1 MLTNKGTS
9 VPFSSLG
16 FHMLPGLCRFT
27 QVKEVEFLSAFDYT
41 PTATFPVAST
51 ILSTHLDQAEE
62 FVELVEGYEP
72 EGEGSLRTLRIA
84 KHEIVNKA
92 STFISLLEE
101 IAKATIKENWVVDKE
116 LVRTDFGFFIYD
128 IGGKFELHVDGTNY
142 VGMPQRKF
150 TSIFYMHEPS
160 EDYDGGD
167 LVFPTIVDELD
178 RPLVFSPEKFTQL
191 VWPSNE
197 NYPHEVLEVTSGRRI
212 IFGLFF
218 DTL

>member
-1 MLTNKGTS
+1 
-9 VPFSSLG
+9 
-16 FHMLPGLCRFT
+16 MLPGLCRFT

-62 FVELVEGYEP
+62 FVKLVEGHEP
-72 EGEGSLRTLRIA
+72 EGEGSLRTLRTA
-84 KHEIVNKA
+84 KHDIISKA
-92 STFISLLEE
+92 AEFVSVLEE
-101 IAKATIKENWVVDKE
+101 MAKATIKENWIVDKE

-128 IGGKFELHVDGTNY
+128 VGGKFGLHVDGTTY

-150 TSIFYMHEPS
+150 SSIFYMHEPNV
-160 EDYDGGD
+160 DYEGGY
-167 LVFPTIVDELD
+167 LVFPTIIDD
-178 RPLVFSPEKFTQL
+178 MDHPLIFSPEKFTQL

-197 NYPHEVLEVTSGRRI
+197 NYPHEVLEVTKGHRI
-212 IFGLFF
+212 IFGIFF